1 MKSVDIVSSHR
12 FASHVLIHD
21 GRYVAFGEEPTSD
34 FVKIGKVKSSKES
47 GIFYDET
54 TTESTIDS
62 RISLLKSILDLSDPA
77 LMVSFRLNPW
87 HIKFIQK
94 TIKIFSAT
102 HITFFGDENG
112 LQVNFYDVLKLI
124 PEARMNRNHETR
136 MLTHVLKEGKFTS
149 FKMTFNAASVILLP
163 TRTLDVGIGKNHV
176 GIFTDDDAD
185 ETYLIRDLEVEMP
198 LINFFSDRL
207 GQDISLSLS
216 ANHLSLDPNTIPH
229 ETLLS
234 EFETEDL

>member
-1 MKSVDIVSSHR
+1 MKSLDIVSR
-12 FASHVLIHD
+12 NPFASHVLIHD
-21 GRYVAFGEEPTSD
+21 GMYAAFGEDPNTD
-34 FVKIGKVKSSKES
+34 FVRIGKSGSKIDS
-47 GIFYDET
+47 GIFYDESK
-54 TTESTIDS
+54 TESTIES
-62 RISLLKSILDLSDPA
+62 RIKLLNSVLDLSDPA
-77 LMVSFRLNPW
+77 LICFFRLNPW

-112 LQVNFYDVLKLI
+112 LQINFYDVLKLI

-136 MLTHVLKEGKFTS
+136 MLVHVLKEGKFTS
-149 FKMTFNAASVILLP
+149 FKMTFNAASVSLLP

-185 ETYLIRDLEVEMP
+185 ETYLIRDLEIEMP